1 MAARLAE
8 MEVRTL
14 SDKLAVLDA
23 NAPVGML
30 TKGPAKVGKNTLD
43 DIFFQCGGLRA
54 GRDTVWIN
62 SKGGDRG
69 NLQKTALGGN
79 QNAGRHTS

>member
-43 DIFFQCGGLRA
+43 DIFSNVEA
-54 GRDTVWIN
+54 D
-62 SKGGDRG
+62 
-69 NLQKTALGGN
+69 ALVEILSG
-79 QNAGRHTS
+79 

>member
-43 DIFFQCGGLRA
+43 DIFFPMWRLTRWSRYCL
-54 GRDTVWIN
+54 D
-62 SKGGDRG
+62 K
-69 NLQKTALGGN
+69 
-79 QNAGRHTS
+79 

>member
-43 DIFFQCGGLRA
+43 DIFSSVEA
-54 GRDTVWIN
+54 D
-62 SKGGDRG
+62 
-69 NLQKTALGGN
+69 ALVEILSG
-79 QNAGRHTS
+79 